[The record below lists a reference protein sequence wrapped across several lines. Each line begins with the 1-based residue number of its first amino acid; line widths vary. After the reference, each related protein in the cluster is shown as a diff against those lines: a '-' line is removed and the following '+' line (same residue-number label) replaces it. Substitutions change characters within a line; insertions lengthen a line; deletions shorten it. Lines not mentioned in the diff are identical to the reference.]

1 MKTIRKEKIMPNTIH
16 IATPAKP
23 KVRKPKAAKP
33 APTQEEIQL
42 RAYQI
47 YLERNGAPGNPFD
60 DWTQAERELT
70 AAKPAKKSR
79 AAKIKAA

>member
-1 MKTIRKEKIMPNTIH
+1 MKIMRKEKMMPNTIH
-16 IATPAKP
+16 IATPAKT
-23 KVRKPKAAKP
+23 KIRKPKAAIV
-33 APTQEEIQL
+33 APSQEEIQL

-70 AAKPAKKSR
+70 AKPVLR
-79 AAKIKAA
+79 TKIKAA

>member
-1 MKTIRKEKIMPNTIH
+1 MMLNAIH
-16 IATPAKP
+16 IATPAKT
-23 KVRKPKAAKP
+23 KIRKPRAAKA

-47 YLERNGAPGNPFD
+47 YLERNGAPGNPYD

-70 AAKPAKKSR
+70 AKPGRKT
-79 AAKIKAA
+79 KIKAA

>member
-1 MKTIRKEKIMPNTIH
+1 MRKEKPMPNTIH
-16 IATPAKP
+16 IATPAQP
-23 KVRKPKAAKP
+23 KARKPKAAKA

-60 DWTQAERELT
+60 DWTQAEQEL
-70 AAKPAKKSR
+70 AAKKAKSSR
-79 AAKIKAA
+79 GAKIKAA